1 MLGAMMPPLLAPQ
14 LRHVV
19 ARSLTRRRIRAALL
33 FLLGYLLM
41 WLMAGAVL
49 TLGSLLLGSVAIAAA
64 VPRLAAAALIAV
76 FWQATPLKQSSLNRC
91 HGKPP
96 LAAFGLRAEADAF
109 GYGAAHGA
117 WCIGSCWALML
128 LPLAAGPSLHF
139 PVMAVVMIMLI
150 VERARVPKL
159 VRWGAALPRLPRS
172 SRALFTKMGAAFS
185 QRIYSLESSARTS
198 DRPGASSS
206 DQGSRTCLALA
217 RADAFLTRGDKFEA
231 PVPAGATHLSSAGD
245 ATQPLRNTDAKV
257 PHGFSLW
264 L

>member
-1 MLGAMMPPLLAPQ
+1 VSPPVAWHVVKRLPLPLLAASAVGWMLLAGGDAGPSLSALCFSTASPSEAIASRLGAALTVASPVALAFAWSAMLAAMMPPLLAAQ
-14 LRHVV
+14 LRHVL
-19 ARSLTRRRIRAALL
+19 ARTLTRRRIRAVML

-49 TLGSLLLGSVAIAAA
+49 TLASLLLGSVAIAAA
-64 VPRLAAAALIAV
+64 VPPSAAAALIAV

-128 LPLAAGPSLHF
+128 LPLAAGPSLHL
-139 PVMAVVMIMLI
+139 PVMAMVMTPLI
-150 VERARVPKL
+150 VERARVPTL

-172 SRALFTKMGAAFS
+172 SRALFTG
-185 QRIYSLESSARTS
+185 
-198 DRPGASSS
+198 
-206 DQGSRTCLALA
+206 LA
-217 RADAFLTRGDKFEA
+217 RRSPNEFT
-231 PVPAGATHLSSAGD
+231 
-245 ATQPLRNTDAKV
+245 PLE
-257 PHGFSLW
+257 
-264 L
+264 